1 LGDTETHPAVIF
13 ILVKRGVPM
22 DNPELCELLEQLQRE
37 IEETETVDE
46 KELELLRD
54 LGVDIRELLE
64 RCQAEQVQA
73 QPLIIRRWDDAI
85 ESLAVNHPTLTAMIS
100 NISRILSNAGI

>member
-1 LGDTETHPAVIF
+1 
-13 ILVKRGVPM
+13 M

-73 QPLIIRRWDDAI
+73 QPLTIQRWDDAI

>member
-1 LGDTETHPAVIF
+1 
-13 ILVKRGVPM
+13 M

-73 QPLIIRRWDDAI
+73 QPLTIRRLDDAI
-85 ESLAVNHPTLTAMIS
+85 DSLAVNHPTLTAMIS

>member
-1 LGDTETHPAVIF
+1 
-13 ILVKRGVPM
+13 M

-37 IEETETVDE
+37 IEGTETVDE

-54 LGVDIRELLE
+54 LGVDIREILE

-73 QPLIIRRWDDAI
+73 QPLTIRRLDDAI
-85 ESLAVNHPTLTAMIS
+85 DSLAVNHPTLTAMIS

>member
-1 LGDTETHPAVIF
+1 
-13 ILVKRGVPM
+13 M

-54 LGVDIRELLE
+54 LGVDIREILE

-73 QPLIIRRWDDAI
+73 QPLTIRRLDDAI

>member
-1 LGDTETHPAVIF
+1 
-13 ILVKRGVPM
+13 M

-37 IEETETVDE
+37 IEGTETVDE

-54 LGVDIRELLE
+54 LGTDIHELLE
-64 RCQAEQVQA
+64 RCQAEQVQT
-73 QPLIIRRWDDAI
+73 QPLTIRRWDDAI

>member
-1 LGDTETHPAVIF
+1 
-13 ILVKRGVPM
+13 M

-37 IEETETVDE
+37 IEGTETVDE

-64 RCQAEQVQA
+64 RCRAEQVQA
-73 QPLIIRRWDDAI
+73 QPLTIRRLDDAI

>member
-1 LGDTETHPAVIF
+1 
-13 ILVKRGVPM
+13 M

-73 QPLIIRRWDDAI
+73 QPLITRRWDDAI

>member
-1 LGDTETHPAVIF
+1 
-13 ILVKRGVPM
+13 M

-64 RCQAEQVQA
+64 RCQAEQVQT
-73 QPLIIRRWDDAI
+73 QPLTIRRLDDAI

-100 NISRILSNAGI
+100 DISRILNNAGI

>member
-1 LGDTETHPAVIF
+1 
-13 ILVKRGVPM
+13 M